1 MDLPPQAPRGWH
13 GRPEL
18 APRER
23 SGAPCGE
30 DGVAL
35 GPALWRPWT
44 RVLWLTFRV
53 VSGFGNVSVGAGST
67 RRHPGLSVRV
77 QGAAA
82 WGLWSPRG
90 KGCCS
95 EAGASPGR
103 APQARCRPTAWGR
116 AQFLPPTR
124 VRGLREKRPG
134 SHVGSL
140 LPVCLWGSSWLGS
153 GVPRDWPCSTHQPQG
168 RRPSEW
174 SAGGFCERLPPPG
187 LMTEEPGL
195 GTGADIAPESGRE
208 PRPPGLSPDL
218 WH

>member
-13 GRPEL
+13 GRPEP

-95 EAGASPGR
+95 EAGASPG
-103 APQARCRPTAWGR
+103 AGPSSCRP
-116 AQFLPPTR
+116 
-124 VRGLREKRPG
+124 RGC
-134 SHVGSL
+134 VGSARRGRGRMWGL
-140 LPVCLWGSSWLGS
+140 CFPSVSGGAAGWGAECPGTGPVPHTSPKG
-153 GVPRDWPCSTHQPQG
+153 GVPLNGQLG
-168 RRPSEW
+168 AFV
-174 SAGGFCERLPPPG
+174 SASRLQ
-187 LMTEEPGL
+187 
-195 GTGADIAPESGRE
+195 A
-208 PRPPGLSPDL
+208 
-218 WH
+218 